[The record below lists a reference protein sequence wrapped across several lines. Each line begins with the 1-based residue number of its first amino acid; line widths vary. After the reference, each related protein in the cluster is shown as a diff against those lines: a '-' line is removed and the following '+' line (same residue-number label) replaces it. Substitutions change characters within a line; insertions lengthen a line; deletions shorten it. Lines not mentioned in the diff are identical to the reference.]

1 MAYMQ
6 RSSGFTLVELLIV
19 IAIIGILAAVALSS
33 FQSARDGGSD
43 ARIISQMDGISKR
56 ASIEEVQQLSFDIVC
71 GTNGFTQSDSI
82 SMLINEIEAFAST
95 TVTCHSQTDGYA
107 VAVPLASSTYW
118 CVDSTGFRGEV
129 GSLPTSSP
137 PSMMCP

>member
-1 MAYMQ
+1 MY
-6 RSSGFTLVELLIV
+6 RSGFTLIELLIV
-19 IAIIGILAAVALSS
+19 IAIIGVLVVVLLPRFDA
-33 FQSARDGGSD
+33 ARDGGRE
-43 ARIISQMDGISKR
+43 ARIISQMDAIAKR
-56 ASIEEVQQLSFDIVC
+56 ASIEEVQQLTFDVVC
-71 GTNGFTQSDSI
+71 GTNEFTQSVS
-82 SMLINEIEAFAST
+82 INEIITDIETFAST
-95 TVTCHSQTDGYA
+95 TVTCHSQTDAYA